1 MDEKRQE
8 LLGHLEAYY
17 RGCGWP
23 VERAEDGTTRAAG
36 PGGVTWIGMPVLPED
51 LAATD
56 FPERLR
62 DLSEQRMP
70 AGGERCPFELLPAE
84 ECVAEL
90 RQLLA
95 ELRLSD
101 RVSVYS
107 LAA

>member
-1 MDEKRQE
+1 MDARRQE

-36 PGGVTWIGMPVLPED
+36 PGGVTWIGMTVLPED
-51 LAATD
+51 LAAPG
-56 FPERLR
+56 FSERLR

-70 AGGERCPFELLPAE
+70 TRGERCPFELLPAQ
-84 ECVAEL
+84 ECAAEL
-90 RQLLA
+90 RELLA
-95 ELRLSD
+95 ELRLTE